1 MKVVCLA
8 LLLTLSAATA
18 EAQDTPPA
26 PAAPAVTELPG
37 RIVRDLRRLA
47 SRTPLLTLTI
57 GGALAL
63 AARPADARVVA
74 SLSSDHTA
82 EESLDAGSTLGNGFV
97 QVGAAVVIY
106 GLGASLHRPATASFG
121 ADLIEA
127 QAVTGLMTQVL
138 KVTVD
143 RTRPNGGGHGFPSGH
158 ASATFATAGVI
169 ARRFGW
175 RYGSIAYAAAGYVAA
190 SRITDRQH
198 YPSDVIFGA
207 ALAPQKGE
215 RERQGDPERA
225 RTARRDVRVAVRVDV
240 VLVPVR
246 FSTLACSRIPFEP

>member
-1 MKVVCLA
+1 MKARCLT

-18 EAQDTPPA
+18 GAQETSPP
-26 PAAPAVTELPG
+26 PAAPTVAELPG

-47 SRTPLLTLTI
+47 SKTPLLTLTI

-63 AARPADARVVA
+63 AARPGDARAVA
-74 SLSSDHTA
+74 SLSSNHTA
-82 EESLDAGSTLGNGFV
+82 EESLDAGSALGDGFV
-97 QVGAAVVIY
+97 QAGAAVAVY
-106 GLGASLHRPATASFG
+106 GIGASLHRPAAASFG

-169 ARRFGW
+169 TRRFGW
-175 RYGSIAYAAAGYVAA
+175 RYGSIACAAAAYVAA
-190 SRITDRQH
+190 SRISDRQH

-207 ALAPQKGE
+207 ALGIAGAHTMDMPL
-215 RERQGDPERA
+215 RA
-225 RTARRDVRVAVRVDV
+225 ARLTVGAA
-240 VLVPVR
+240 PVR
-246 FSTLACSRIPFEP
+246 RGAMLVGEIRTRGPDRP

>member
-1 MKVVCLA
+1 MKALCLT
-8 LLLTLSAATA
+8 LLLTLSATTA
-18 EAQDTPPA
+18 GAQDPSPP
-26 PAAPAVTELPG
+26 PAAPTVAELPG

-74 SLSSDHTA
+74 SLSSNHTA
-82 EESLDAGSTLGNGFV
+82 EESLDAGSVLGDGFV
-97 QVGAAVVIY
+97 QAGAAAAIY
-106 GLGASLHRPATASFG
+106 GIGASLHRPATASFG
-121 ADLIEA
+121 ADLVEA

-158 ASATFATAGVI
+158 ASATFATAAVI

-175 RYGSIAYAAAGYVAA
+175 RYGSLAYAAAAYVAA

-207 ALAPQKGE
+207 ALGIAGAHTVDIPARAGRLSLAAAPL
-215 RERQGDPERA
+215 
-225 RTARRDVRVAVRVDV
+225 RRGAMVTGAWRLSGWHA
-240 VLVPVR
+240 PG
-246 FSTLACSRIPFEP
+246 

>member
-1 MKVVCLA
+1 VRILCLT
-8 LLLTLSAATA
+8 LLLTLSVATA
-18 EAQDTPPA
+18 EAQDTSPA
-26 PAAPAVTELPG
+26 PAAPTVTELPG
-37 RIVRDLRRLA
+37 RIVHDLRRLG
-47 SRTPLLTLTI
+47 SRTPLLTIAI

-63 AARPADARVVA
+63 AVRPADARVVA
-74 SLSSDHTA
+74 SMSGNHAA
-82 EESLDAGSTLGNGFV
+82 EESLDAGSALGDGFV
-97 QVGAAVVIY
+97 QVGAAVATY
-106 GLGASLHRPATASFG
+106 GIGASLHRPAAASFG

-143 RTRPNGGGHGFPSGH
+143 RTRPNGGGHSFPSGH

-169 ARRFGW
+169 ARRFGC

-207 ALAPQKGE
+207 ALGIAGAHTVDIPARAGRVRLNVQPVPRGMMVAGQFRTRAPG
-215 RERQGDPERA
+215 RP
-225 RTARRDVRVAVRVDV
+225 
-240 VLVPVR
+240 
-246 FSTLACSRIPFEP
+246 